1 MTNPGSSNLSGEQK
15 KVNRTTREKKTL
27 LLVQFSI
34 LLAIE
39 AIFCF
44 TPLGSLPA
52 IGPIVATL
60 AMIPV
65 VITALLLGTKAGT
78 IMGAFAGLFSFLVW
92 TFTPPSPVVAFLFTP
107 FYTLGEFSGNFG
119 SILIC
124 FLPRI
129 LVGTVAG
136 LSYQALSKAFPNKN
150 VLCFS
155 ISAALGSL
163 TNTFGVLG
171 GIWCFFGN
179 QYSSIAGQTIL
190 YVIGFTILTSG
201 IPEAVVS
208 AVAASA
214 VCKAVKSVWK
224 KTKQA

>member
-1 MTNPGSSNLSGEQK
+1 MTNPSGKNLSGEQK
-15 KVNRTTREKKTL
+15 KTNRMTREKKTL

-34 LLAIE
+34 LLAFE

-65 VITALLLGTKAGT
+65 VITALLLGTKAGA

-92 TFTPPSPVVAFLFTP
+92 TFTPPSPVVAFIFTP
-107 FYTLGEFSGNFG
+107 FYTLGKFSGNFG

-136 LSYQALSKAFPNKN
+136 LTYQALSKAFPNKN

-171 GIWCFFGN
+171 GIWLFFGN

-208 AVAASA
+208 AAAASA

-224 KTKQA
+224 KTRQA